1 MRPLKKMGIGFAL
14 ALPLLAAHLASAQGH
29 PCDRR
34 DEGLALIGW
43 VAGNSYDSYLWPQ
56 VRQYAGVTGHD
67 YLSLASAGCSSGDQ
81 EAEAKASYR
90 LHFRGGDGHDPS
102 QAPRLSNAWQAGKL
116 CLRQTLQGPA
126 ANALCLHLG
135 RRNGRIR

>member
-1 MRPLKKMGIGFAL
+1 MRPLRKIWIGVAL

-34 DEGLALIGW
+34 DEGLTLIGW

-67 YLSLASAGCSSGDQ
+67 YLSLASAGCSGGDQ

-90 LHFRGGDGHDPS
+90 LYQKAFASGRADPFD
-102 QAPRLSNAWQAGKL
+102 QAESLSR
-116 CLRQTLQGPA
+116 LRQAQDITQELRQM
-126 ANALCLHLG
+126 N
-135 RRNGRIR
+135 R